1 MQEYQDTIDKEQ
13 ALANKKKAISPNIAR
28 VFANLILFYFV
39 PSDSPFFKNIVL
51 ANTAYASIWLLSELI
66 FVFNYQKYK
75 ILPYLPAASD
85 LISTF
90 IILYLTGSGNSV
102 FFGIV
107 VCLIVV
113 SALFSADTYQSIFLL
128 STSILLY
135 LSLLLGLYFNLYPY
149 VNLMDFGNYPGILT
163 YTFSIFSV
171 TFMIVSL
178 FYIVRSIGKAHIELN
193 KKLQE
198 LILIA
203 EKEKNRSEKLLL
215 NILPVEVADELKDR
229 GFVKP
234 VLYENVSILFT
245 DFEGFTKIAESM
257 SPEELLKTLDASFT
271 QFDKI
276 IEKNNLEKLKTI
288 GDSYMCAGGLPIKN
302 NTHPIDACLAGLE
315 LKLFMTQIKELQDS
329 LGFASWDLRIGI
341 HCGPVIAG
349 VIGEKKFAYD
359 IWGDAVNTASRLES
373 SGATGEINISQSV
386 FNRVKNFF
394 ICEYRGKIPAKNKGD
409 VDMYFLKRLIPEFS
423 SDEFGIIP
431 NEKFWEMYR
440 VL

>member
-13 ALANKKKAISPNIAR
+13 AFVNKKKAIPPNLAR
-28 VFANLILFYFV
+28 LFANLIVLYFI
-39 PSDSPFFKNIVL
+39 PGDSLFFKNIVL
-51 ANTAYASIWLLSELI
+51 VNTVFATIWLLSELLL
-66 FVFNYQKYK
+66 VFKYQKYK
-75 ILPYLPAASD
+75 ILPYLPATSD

-102 FFGIV
+102 FFGII

-128 STSILLY
+128 STSILFYLLLLIGLY
-135 LSLLLGLYFNLYPY
+135 LNLYPF
-149 VNLMDFGNYPGILT
+149 VNLMDFGNSPGVVTYLFSFTSIL
-163 YTFSIFSV
+163 
-171 TFMIVSL
+171 FMTVSL
-178 FYIVRSIGKAHIELN
+178 FYIVRSIGKGNIELN
-193 KKLQE
+193 EKLKE

-215 NILPVEVADELKDR
+215 NILPAEVADELKDR

-276 IEKNNLEKLKTI
+276 IEKYKLEKLKTI

-302 NTHPIDACLAGLE
+302 NTHPVDACLASLE
-315 LKLFMTQIKELQDS
+315 LKLFMSQIKELQNS
-329 LGFASWDLRIGI
+329 LGFAFWELRIGI

-373 SGATGEINISQSV
+373 SGVTGEINISQSV
-386 FNRVKNFF
+386 FEKVKTFF
-394 ICEYRGKIPAKNKGD
+394 ICDHRGKIPAKNKGD
-409 VDMYFLKRLIPEFS
+409 VDMYFLKRIIPEFS
-423 SDEFGIIP
+423 SDENGIVP
-431 NEKFWEMYR
+431 NEKFWELYR
-440 VL
+440 AL